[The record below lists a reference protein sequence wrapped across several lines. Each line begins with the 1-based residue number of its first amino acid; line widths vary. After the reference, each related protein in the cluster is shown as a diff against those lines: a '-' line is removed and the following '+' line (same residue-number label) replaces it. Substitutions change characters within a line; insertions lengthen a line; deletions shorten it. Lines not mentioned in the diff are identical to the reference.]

1 MTQELITR
9 SNADQAVTQLLCLIL
24 GGKHARA
31 SAHLVKHFSERLELC
46 FKLVEQE
53 LELSLKSPDSEQ
65 KQAALTSAQRKFSS
79 LQSLKTLDQL
89 IREIEW

>member
-53 LELSLKSPDSEQ
+53 LELSLKSPDSEVKRNAVKCAETKIQ
-65 KQAALTSAQRKFSS
+65 SIE
-79 LQSLKTLDQL
+79 SLKTLNQL